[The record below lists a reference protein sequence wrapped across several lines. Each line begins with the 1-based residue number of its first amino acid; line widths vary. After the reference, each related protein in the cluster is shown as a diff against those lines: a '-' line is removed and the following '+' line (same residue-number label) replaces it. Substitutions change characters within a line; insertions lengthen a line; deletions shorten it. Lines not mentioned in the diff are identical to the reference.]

1 MLTGL
6 ALASTLGACSSYQ
19 VVTAP
24 LPQYLDAH
32 AGAGDLRVTLIS
44 GERVAF
50 QGAYVVG
57 DSLLGYAPD
66 ATATEYWPV
75 SVPLG
80 AVREARVRK
89 AHASKTVGLLV
100 GGALVVGTVVASI
113 GLSSVTGSMERG
125 F

>member
-1 MLTGL
+1 MRFPQAL
-6 ALASTLGACSSYQ
+6 ATLLLASTLGACHSYD

-32 AGAGDLRVTLIS
+32 AGAGELRLTLVS
-44 GERVAF
+44 GERVVL
-50 QGAYVVG
+50 QGAYVAG

-66 ATATEYWPV
+66 APSTGYWPV

-89 AHASKTVGLLV
+89 AHASRAVGLLV
-100 GGALVVGTVVASI
+100 GGALIVGTVAASAS
-113 GLSSVTGSMERG
+113 LASASRP
-125 F
+125 